1 MNYIKYS
8 YYLSSSYL
16 SFVFSWAILLA
27 VKRMRGSP
35 APDLALCGRFHRAI
49 ELIGRRWTG
58 AIVFLLLRSRC
69 RFATLRA
76 AIPDITDRMLSERLQ
91 ELEEEAIVE
100 RTVVPQTPV
109 RVEYALT
116 KKGRD
121 LASAIDAMAAWA
133 ERWIELETRS
143 PRTPA
148 VGRTGRR
155 AS

>member
-1 MNYIKYS
+1 
-8 YYLSSSYL
+8 
-16 SFVFSWAILLA
+16 
-27 VKRMRGSP
+27 MRVP
-35 APDLALCGRFHRAI
+35 PTHDLALCGRYHRAI

-69 RFATLRA
+69 RFATLRD

-91 ELEEEAIVE
+91 ELEEEGIVD
-100 RTVVPQTPV
+100 RTVVPETPV

-133 ERWIELETRS
+133 ERWVELDA
-143 PRTPA
+143 RTPKSRGA
-148 VGRTGRR
+148 HRTRR

>member
-1 MNYIKYS
+1 
-8 YYLSSSYL
+8 
-16 SFVFSWAILLA
+16 
-27 VKRMRGSP
+27 MRGSS
-35 APDLALCGRFHRAI
+35 ASDMALCGRYHRAI

-58 AIVFLLLRSRC
+58 AIVFLLLRARC

-91 ELEEEAIVE
+91 ELEAEGIVA
-100 RTVVPQTPV
+100 RTVVPRTPV

-121 LASAIDAMAAWA
+121 LAGAIDAMAAWA
-133 ERWIELETRS
+133 ERWVELDARAAS
-143 PRTPA
+143 GA
-148 VGRTGRR
+148 RR

>member
-1 MNYIKYS
+1 MPG
-8 YYLSSSYL
+8 
-16 SFVFSWAILLA
+16 A
-27 VKRMRGSP
+27 P
-35 APDLALCGRFHRAI
+35 AHDLALCGRFHRAI

-69 RFATLRA
+69 RYATLRDA
-76 AIPDITDRMLSERLQ
+76 VPDITDRMLSERLQ
-91 ELEEEAIVE
+91 ELEEEGIVE
-100 RTVVPQTPV
+100 RTVIPETPV

-133 ERWIELETRS
+133 ERWIE
-143 PRTPA
+143 PDA
-148 VGRTGRR
+148 RTGKARALPRVRR